1 MLRNLAIDECSK
13 KIQATE
19 ISNYCKNRI
28 KPTMLSGVKT
38 EALLVF
44 ARTALERYFKY
55 IKELKYTPKVGNE
68 EDTLYVYNTL
78 KELKNNLQDCVVNAD
93 YLIHIVQ
100 GAKVDSNLKKLVKFE
115 EPLMN
120 YYDAMAHKVSSHYS
134 KKPAY
139 IPEFLVICVLSN
151 WIIEEERSISS
162 YPFLKEIDFEQ
173 LIEKF
178 ELNRDSFKKDDE
190 CIISDIFNV
199 SSVIV
204 EKLKNTKYKVNK
216 VRISKTRK
224 KK

>member
-13 KIQATE
+13 KVEETSAN
-19 ISNYCKNRI
+19 NYCKNRI

-44 ARTALERYFKY
+44 ARTALERYFTH
-55 IKELKYTPKVGNE
+55 IKELKYTPIVGNE

-78 KELKNNLQDCVVNAD
+78 KELKNHLQECVVNAD
-93 YLIHIVQ
+93 YLISIVQ
-100 GAKVDSNLKKLVKFE
+100 GAKVDLELRKLAKFE
-115 EPLMN
+115 EPLIN
-120 YYDAMAHKVSSHYS
+120 YYDAMAHRVSSHYS
-134 KKPAY
+134 RKPAY

-151 WIIEEERSISS
+151 WIVEEEKSINLF
-162 YPFLKEIDFEQ
+162 PFLKDIDFEL
-173 LIEKF
+173 LISKF
-178 ELNRDSFKKDDE
+178 ELNRESFKKADE
-190 CIISDIFNV
+190 CIISDILNV

-216 VRISKTRK
+216 ERVSKTRK